1 MTILIGIR
9 KLLILILFS
18 VMQNKGMAGM
28 MGKDMAGAIDAD
40 GRAIDHPTFIF
51 YEKDIVF

>member
-1 MTILIGIR
+1 
-9 KLLILILFS
+9 
-18 VMQNKGMAGM
+18 MQNKGMAGM
-28 MGKDMAGAIDAD
+28 MGKDMAGAIN